1 MPELVLLDN
10 DVALKI
16 ACYSLVGEMVAVTTL
31 NDMPAAMLG
40 VGRFVIQGRLTR
52 ASNVADVERA
62 KAAFGQLLEAVTL
75 LEPDDQEL
83 AAAADL
89 EAEANRRNLELDGG
103 ESQLLAMLAR
113 RGCQRLITGDKRAIV
128 AIAVVAPDLAAK
140 RICCLEQLMVQ
151 LLTLF
156 GVDVARPAVCG
167 EPNVDRALTSCFGCS
182 STAID
187 GSDVLA
193 GLNSYIG
200 HLDRSAP
207 GVLAAVFDAASSID
221 GSR

>member
-1 MPELVLLDN
+1 MPEQVLLDN
-10 DVALKI
+10 DVALKV
-16 ACYSLVGEMVAVTTL
+16 ACYYLVGEMVDVTTL
-31 NDMPAAMLG
+31 DDTPAAMLG
-40 VGRFVIQGRLTR
+40 VARFVIQGRLNR

-62 KAAFGQLLEAVTL
+62 KAAFGKLLAAVTL
-75 LEPDDQEL
+75 LEPDDEEL

-89 EAEANRRNLELDGG
+89 EADANRRNLELDGG
-103 ESQLLAMLAR
+103 ESQLLAILAR
-113 RGCQRLITGDKRAIV
+113 RGCRRLITGDKRAIM
-128 AIAVVAPDLAAK
+128 AMAVVAPDLAAK
-140 RICCLEQLMVQ
+140 RICCLEQLMIQ

-156 GVDVARPAVCG
+156 GVEVIRPAVCG

-182 STAID
+182 STDIG

-207 GVLAAVFDAASSID
+207 GVLAAQFDSASSID
-221 GSR
+221 GPA